1 MLDAVRLRLHDG
13 HMTTPALLLA
23 ATSLL
28 LMAAIPS
35 AAQPVPSPATLP
47 SGTSTAPIIHTP
59 DPSARHQTLDHF
71 GASDCWTMKLLDH
84 WSPASR
90 ERLADLLFTDK
101 GLALS
106 QWRFNAGAG
115 PDAPRIGDPLRT
127 TASFETA
134 PGVYDFTRLP
144 TERWMLAAAKAR
156 GVNNFLLF
164 ANSPPRRLTL
174 NNHTNPDP
182 GPHSTNL
189 RPGAEA
195 DFARYLADIV
205 EHFARRAPE
214 AERVIFSHVS
224 PINEP
229 QWEWNKANQE
239 GTRAA
244 NDDIKAVVVPLARE
258 LAARDLPSSVHVV
271 ESGAI
276 DELYQPNEKMTR
288 QHGKLFGNYIDSFLG
303 DPAIRPLIHNSL
315 GYHSYWSDTPEHLVP
330 RRVKARAALDR
341 HPGAT
346 LWQTEYC
353 VMEHRRDMGI
363 GTALRVA
370 RVIHADLTIV
380 NVAGWSWWLALSNGD
395 YKDGLVF
402 TDYRKPGDLES
413 ILLPK
418 LFHAYAHFSR
428 FVRPGMTRIALTG
441 HTDDYTALLASAWLD
456 PATGRTVV
464 VYINNAD
471 TPRTVSLRSTHPSRQ
486 AYLTTA
492 ENADDVRPLP
502 PTAADAPLTLPPK
515 ALMTVVLN

>member
-1 MLDAVRLRLHDG
+1 MA
-13 HMTTPALLLA
+13 TPTLLLTAALL
-23 ATSLL
+23 SLVTAL
-28 LMAAIPS
+28 PA
-35 AAQPVPSPATLP
+35 AAQPASGAATRSSVPASPLA
-47 SGTSTAPIIHTP
+47 HTP
-59 DPSARHQTLDHF
+59 DPSIRHQTLDHF

-115 PDAPRIGDPLRT
+115 PDAPRIADPLRT

-156 GVNNFLLF
+156 GVDNFLLF

-174 NNHTNPDP
+174 NGHTNPDP

-214 AERVIFSHVS
+214 PERVTFSYVS

-258 LAARDLPSSVHVV
+258 LAARDLPSRVHVV

-276 DELYQPNEKMTR
+276 DELYQPNPKMTR
-288 QHGKLFGNYIDSFLG
+288 QHGKLFGDYINSFLG
-303 DPAIRPLIHNSL
+303 DPVIRPLIHNSL

-330 RRVKARAALDR
+330 RRLKARAALDR

-346 LWQTEYC
+346 LWQSEYC
-353 VMEHRRDMGI
+353 VMEHRRDMGMN
-363 GTALRVA
+363 TALRVA

-395 YKDGLVF
+395 YKDGLIF
-402 TDYRKPGDLES
+402 TDYRKPGDPES

-428 FVRPGMTRIALTG
+428 FIRPGMVRIALAG
-441 HTDDYTALLASAWLD
+441 HTDDYSALLASAWLD
-456 PATGRTVV
+456 PATGRMVV
-464 VYINNAD
+464 VYINNGD
-471 TPRTVSLRSTHPSRQ
+471 TPRAVTLASDRTSRT

-492 ENADDVRPLP
+492 SEADDVRPLP
-502 PTAADAPLTLPPK
+502 PTGADVPLTIPPK
-515 ALMTVVLN
+515 SLLTVVLQ